1 MIPTADEVQAG
12 YYCEFCGVILPEPW
26 DPHEDDASY
35 VAHEAR
41 QETWRDD

>member
-1 MIPTADEVQAG
+1 MIPTAAEVRAG
-12 YYCEFCGVILPEPW
+12 YYDDRFDTALPEPW
-26 DPHEDDASY
+26 DPREDDASY